1 MRRGGIFDCMSWP
14 EGPIPLLATPALL
27 APRHRGGG
35 NARVHHAVALV
46 ASGVDP
52 AAFAMGTGAD
62 RTVCA
67 CSLSNRL
74 IGPAAST
81 AVGLRRDCPAV
92 TIVASSVNRAAFRRR
107 SNAPNCGAWPR
118 TRFTQRR
125 RTATRAAG
133 PPRRREASAALTTA
147 LTSANHAQ

>member
-74 IGPAAST
+74 IGPAAQIGEWLFLS
-81 AVGLRRDCPAV
+81 GPSRH
-92 TIVASSVNRAAFRRR
+92 SS
-107 SNAPNCGAWPR
+107 PL
-118 TRFTQRR
+118 
-125 RTATRAAG
+125 G
-133 PPRRREASAALTTA
+133 PPGQKRFGPLPPYKGLSRRCDRIGGGFC
-147 LTSANHAQ
+147 